1 MKRNNVNQHLL
12 YHLFWFEMKKPRVNG
27 AWFDCD
33 FAYTLKGDYNL
44 IWIYHGLTANSG
56 LLDFTNSTLF
66 DCRLRLG
73 NPRK

>member
-1 MKRNNVNQHLL
+1 MKRINVNQLL
-12 YHLFWFEMKKPRVNG
+12 PYYRFGFEMKKPRVNG

-56 LLDFTNSTLF
+56 LLDFTNSTF
-66 DCRLRLG
+66 VDCRLG
-73 NPRK
+73 ISNPRK